1 MCLLNLEKAKVIA
14 IWIFLSLDV
23 FVEYKSDRVMLIVQ
37 SLVVFGEGKSD
48 SNVDFPVIGCVC

>member
-1 MCLLNLEKAKVIA
+1 MFVEFGESKSDSNMHFSA
-14 IWIFLSLDV
+14 LDV